1 VIFRSKP
8 AADEASRVPPGQHLT
23 RGWPVLH
30 SESIPRFDPSRWR
43 FRVTGLVD
51 DATELTWEEFRALPM
66 AAITSDFH
74 CVTGWSKLD
83 NEWQGVRFAEI
94 ADRVGPR
101 PEATHCVVS
110 APSGYTAN
118 LPLRTLLDDDVLFA
132 WSHNG
137 EALEPKHGGPMRLV
151 VPKRYGWK
159 SVKWANGLRF
169 LDRDQRGFWEE
180 RGYHNGA
187 DPWAEERYSW
197 QEGR

>member
-8 AADEASRVPPGQHLT
+8 AGDEAARIPPGQHLT

-30 SESIPRFDPSRWR
+30 TESIPRFDPATWR

-51 DATELTWEEFRALPM
+51 HETGFTWEELRALPSVT
-66 AAITSDFH
+66 ITSDFH

-83 NEWQGVRFAEI
+83 NEWEGVRFAEI
-94 ADRVGPR
+94 SDRVRPR

-118 LPLRTLLDDDVLFA
+118 LPIRALLDDDVLFA

-137 EALEPKHGGPMRLV
+137 EPLEPKHGGPMRLV

-180 RGYHNGA
+180 RGYHNDA

-197 QEGR
+197 QEGA